1 MGLLSTKPWQETSRR
16 PVATR
21 VSSLEA
27 VISIPSPSSGVWELG
42 GFPIRGYALCILVG
56 IALAIWIGERRFR
69 ARGGPPGTV
78 MDVAVWAVPFGIIG
92 GRLYHVITSPD
103 AYFGEGGNPA
113 DVFRIWQG
121 GLGIWGAVVLGGVG
135 AWIGVR
141 RRGIP
146 LPPFGDA
153 LAPGL
158 AIAQAVGRWGNWFN
172 QELFGGPTTLPWGLD
187 IDLAHRP
194 TDYLDESTFH
204 PTFLYESL
212 WMVAVAGLV
221 VWADR
226 RWRLGHGQVFALY
239 VGLYCLGR
247 LPIELVRIDPAS
259 EILGVRVNVWVS
271 VLVGIGAVVYFV
283 LSRRRFPDRED
294 PSELQ
299 GRRVAAV
306 EEA

>member
-1 MGLLSTKPWQETSRR
+1 
-16 PVATR
+16 VATR
-21 VSSLEA
+21 VSSVDA

-103 AYFGEGGNPA
+103 AYFGEGGTPA

-172 QELFGGPTTLPWGLD
+172 QELFGGPTTLPWGLE

-194 TDYLDESTFH
+194 TDYLGESTFH

-226 RWRLGHGQVFALY
+226 RWRLGHGQAFALY

-247 LPIELVRIDPAS
+247 LPIELVRVDPAN

>member
-1 MGLLSTKPWQETSRR
+1 
-16 PVATR
+16 
-21 VSSLEA
+21 

-69 ARGGPPGTV
+69 ARGGAPGTV

-172 QELFGGPTTLPWGLD
+172 QELFGGPTTLPWGLE

-247 LPIELVRIDPAS
+247 LPIELVRIDPAN

-299 GRRVAAV
+299 GHHVAAV

>member
-1 MGLLSTKPWQETSRR
+1 
-16 PVATR
+16 VATR

-172 QELFGGPTTLPWGLD
+172 QELFGGPTTLPWGLE

-299 GRRVAAV
+299 GRHVAAV

>member
-1 MGLLSTKPWQETSRR
+1 M
-16 PVATR
+16 ATR

-113 DVFRIWQG
+113 DIFRIWQG

-172 QELFGGPTTLPWGLD
+172 QELFGGPTTLPWGLE

-299 GRRVAAV
+299 GRHVAAV